1 MFEDLITATK
11 LDDLEE
17 SGLNQRIRKNSNLE
31 FFFSRKI
38 CFSVNII
45 NYYNLRLIINYFS
58 NRNKLFLKIKNNLF
72 NKKSSKD
79 NDKNRLIIIFLYLK
93 IIFIFNIIQ
102 NYYL

>member
-11 LDDLEE
+11 FDALEE
-17 SGLNQRIRKNSNLE
+17 SGLNQGKRKNSNFK

-38 CFSVNII
+38 CFSINII

-79 NDKNRLIIIFLYLK
+79 NDKNRLIIIFALEIEKYEE
-93 IIFIFNIIQ
+93 
-102 NYYL
+102 

>member
-17 SGLNQRIRKNSNLE
+17 SGLNQRIRKNSNLN

-38 CFSVNII
+38 CFSINII

-79 NDKNRLIIIFLYLK
+79 NDKNRLIIIFALEIEKYEE
-93 IIFIFNIIQ
+93 
-102 NYYL
+102 

>member
-1 MFEDLITATK
+1 M
-11 LDDLEE
+11 DDLEE

-79 NDKNRLIIIFLYLK
+79 NDKNRLIIIFALEIEKYEE
-93 IIFIFNIIQ
+93 
-102 NYYL
+102 

>member
-1 MFEDLITATK
+1 M
-11 LDDLEE
+11 DDLEE
-17 SGLNQRIRKNSNLE
+17 SGLNQRIRKNSNLK

-38 CFSVNII
+38 CFSINII

-79 NDKNRLIIIFLYLK
+79 NDKNRLIIIFALEIEKYEE
-93 IIFIFNIIQ
+93 
-102 NYYL
+102 

>member
-1 MFEDLITATK
+1 M
-11 LDDLEE
+11 DDLVG
-17 SGLNQRIRKNSNLE
+17 SGLNHRIRKNSNLN

-38 CFSVNII
+38 CFSINII

-79 NDKNRLIIIFLYLK
+79 NDKNRLIILFALESEKYEE
-93 IIFIFNIIQ
+93 
-102 NYYL
+102 